1 MRMDDYPLT
10 IQATHEGAKTV
21 NVGTI
26 GHVSGDKTTLIAALL
41 RMIEHDSVP
50 VTHDNPIEYTLSMAP
65 DESPAMYMPPKP
77 RKSKRVNRKQ
87 KERGF

>member
-1 MRMDDYPLT
+1 MDNTKRYNLG
-10 IQATHEGAKTV
+10 AGAEGAKTV

-26 GHVSGDKTTLIAALL
+26 GHVSADKTSLIAALL

-50 VTHDNPIEYTLSMAP
+50 VNHGTSIEYTLSVAP

-77 RKSKRVNRKQ
+77 RKSKRINRKQ
-87 KERGF
+87 KARGF